1 MEEKQ
6 KLKKAFVLLLVV
18 LMLAGAFALTS
29 CGKSIPSTGAKKEVN
44 VYNWGEYIDES
55 IFADFEKETGIKVNY
70 STFQSNEEMYAA
82 MKLGGSDY
90 DVMIPSDYMIQ
101 RLISEDMVEKL
112 DFKNIPNF
120 SMISDEFKNP
130 EYDPKNEYSV
140 PYMWGT
146 VGIIYNS
153 ALISEEITSW
163 SALFDAQYTGQ
174 ILMFNNPRDA
184 VGIALKHLGYSLNT
198 TNEAEIKEAFTLLEQ
213 QKPILQAYVMDQIYD
228 KLENNEAMIGPYYA
242 GDYIVMRET
251 NPDLVFVLPE
261 EGSNVFADAM
271 CIPKGA
277 TNKENAELF
286 INFMTSTDVCIANMD
301 MTGYI
306 SANGE
311 AAAIYGEDLE
321 PEDYIVQ
328 FPPANILAKCEPF
341 LNLPEA
347 TLTLYDNL
355 WVELKS
361 ITK

>member
-1 MEEKQ
+1 
-6 KLKKAFVLLLVV
+6 
-18 LMLAGAFALTS
+18 MLAGAFALTS
-29 CGKSIPSTGAKKEVN
+29 CGKASPSTSAKKEVN

-198 TNEAEIKEAFTLLEQ
+198 TNESEIKEAFTLLEQ

-321 PEDYIVQ
+321 PEDYAVQ

-361 ITK
+361 NTK